1 MLDRDLSFR
10 YEDRSVP
17 TVQDARD
24 VIVRIVATG
33 VCGSD
38 VSLANQ
44 LMVGTSLIKG
54 QVHYWQHGRIG
65 NYKVNDPLV
74 LGHESAGV
82 VVSCG
87 DGVKSLSRGDR
98 VAVEPGVGCTTCE
111 DCRAGRYN
119 LCSGMMFAATPPYD
133 GTLTKYY
140 RVPEEC
146 CFKLPE
152 SVSMRDGALIEPL
165 AIAVHCCKLAGDM
178 QGRTVTV
185 FGAGPVGQ
193 LCGSVARAFGA
204 DTVLVADVVA
214 SRLDFALRKG
224 ATHTYQMQKVSPH
237 ENAIQLLKSSGQRQ
251 GSDIVI
257 DATGAQPCIETGIEA
272 LRRGGV
278 FVQAGLGQPNIMFP
292 VGLIC
297 DKEAVFRGSFRYGP
311 GDYKLAIALVASG
324 RVDLAGFV
332 TQIFPFSEAQQ
343 AFETVLQ
350 KEGIKTVICGP
361 DVAIEEV

>member
-10 YEDRSVP
+10 YEDRSTP
-17 TVQDARD
+17 AVQNARD

-38 VSLANQ
+38 VSLMSQRISRA
-44 LMVGTSLIKG
+44 SLIAM

-65 NYKVNDPLV
+65 NYEVNDPLI

-87 DGVKSLSRGDR
+87 DGVKSLSTGDR

-119 LCSGMMFAATPPYD
+119 LCSDMMFAATPPYD
-133 GTLTKYY
+133 GTLTKHY

-146 CFKLPE
+146 CFKLPA

-178 QGRTVTV
+178 QGKTVTV

-204 DTVLVADVVA
+204 NTVLVADVVA
-214 SRLDFALRKG
+214 SRLEFALRKG
-224 ATHTYQMQKVSPH
+224 ATHIYQMQKISCR
-237 ENAIQLLKSSGQRQ
+237 ENATNLLSSSGQHG

-297 DKEAVFRGSFRYGP
+297 DKEAIFRGSFRYGP

-332 TQIFPFSEAQQ
+332 TQIFPFNEAQQ

-361 DVAIEEV
+361 DVTIDEV